1 MPVITSGLMRIGRDA
16 EVRYLPNG
24 QPVVTLSLAYNFG
37 KKADD
42 GSRQTQW
49 IEAGFWGEYAAKA
62 APNMLKG
69 MLIHA
74 VLEDVHIEDYT
85 KRGGE
90 SGHKMVAR
98 MQSFDFAT
106 PKDNGQRPQPA
117 QGPSTNSAPRARQA
131 PPPRQPAGFDDDSDE
146 IPF

>member
-16 EVRYLPNG
+16 EVRYTTGG
-24 QPVVTLSLAYNFG
+24 QPVVTLSLAYNHG
-37 KKADD
+37 KKAED
-42 GSRQTQW
+42 GSRATQW
-49 IEAGFWGEYAAKA
+49 IEAGFWGDYAAKA

-69 MLIHA
+69 TLIHA

-90 SGHKMVAR
+90 TGFKLAAR

-106 PKDNGQRPQPA
+106 PKGDGQRQQSPA
-117 QGPSTNSAPRARQA
+117 PAASSAPRARPA
-131 PPPRQPAGFDDDSDE
+131 PPMSPSSGFDDDPDD